1 MKGERFMRKWGSRL
15 PLFQLYV
22 IGFLIAIISVA
33 FLGQAPSVISRERLV
48 SVQGALGDGSGMAG
62 MAEGVTERGTSKLL
76 PYVAYCRGRV
86 VLFLIVAGTT
96 YLAPVVCGASAVWIG
111 YCFGRLLV
119 TLLLQ
124 LGMQGLL
131 TCIAIL
137 FPQWLFYAP
146 AFTLLF
152 RWCESLYG
160 GIYVRKKLSRGECMA
175 KLILLLAMFCAGI
188 LLESSVGFWL
198 FKFRN
203 V

>member
-1 MKGERFMRKWGSRL
+1 MRKWGSKL
-15 PLFQLYV
+15 PLFHLYV
-22 IGFLIAIISVA
+22 IGFLIAVLSIA
-33 FLGQAPSVISRERLV
+33 FLGIAPSKVSKERLV
-48 SVQGALGDGSGMAG
+48 SVQNALKEGNETAVLGGGGENKSGMG
-62 MAEGVTERGTSKLL
+62 KLL

-96 YLAPVVCGASAVWIG
+96 YLAPAVCGAAAVWIG
-111 YCFGRLLV
+111 YCFGRLLLTAV
-119 TLLLQ
+119 VQ
-124 LGMQGLL
+124 AGMQGLL
-131 TCIAIL
+131 TGIAIL

-146 AFTLLF
+146 AFTLLL
-152 RWCESLYG
+152 RWCERLYE
-160 GIYVRKKLSRGECMA
+160 GIYLRKKLSRGECLA